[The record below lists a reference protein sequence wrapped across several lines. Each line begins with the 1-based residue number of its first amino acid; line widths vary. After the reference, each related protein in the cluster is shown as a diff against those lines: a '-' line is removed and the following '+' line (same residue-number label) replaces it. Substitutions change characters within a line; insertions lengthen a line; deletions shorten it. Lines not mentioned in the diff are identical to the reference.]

1 MNDNGYV
8 SPQPTPTRRRRTQ
21 HVSAQ
26 AYEPVSAPVAAPAQP
41 VGQPV
46 PPAAQPVP
54 VVAPPPKPVHSA
66 SSMPNWQPMQPRQAA
81 PVAAA
86 PMMRPQQGMPQQPP
100 QGMPQQPPQGMP
112 QRPQKVP
119 PMPPQP
125 MQQPVQHQSYRPPQ
139 PAPQGYRQQYVPP
152 QPVRQPVPVDYQQRG
167 YHTPVQEQPVHGGGS
182 QPPRKKGGRGIIIAL
197 VAVLL
202 VAVLSV
208 GSIYFYQYNETKN
221 YVTPYNSV
229 FCQGVYVDGIHLG
242 GMTADEGVAAVTAKA
257 QQRNDAWSVNL
268 TFQGQVVTTLT
279 AGQLGMKV
287 DVIDVLRE
295 AWEQGHVGDL
305 NQRRTAMEQ
314 LLETPWQA
322 YTATPGGDTSVVDS
336 VLQQIK
342 NLVYRAPQDARL
354 VEFNPANSYPFQFI
368 DEVYGRVLNTEPL
381 KETIYQMVSM
391 MESGDVEI
399 VPDEIAPNVTVAS
412 LKENLTMRA
421 SVYTPI
427 STSSTTERTNNIRR
441 SFEKISG
448 YILEPGKKMSFNSV
462 VGKRTLDNGFFEAIE
477 YAYGDE
483 VIGVGGGVC
492 QASTTLYQA
501 AVVGGLE
508 IVTREPH
515 SDSVSYAAYG
525 EDATVYW
532 EGGRKIDLVIKNNT
546 DKPLYFVAAVQS
558 DPSNRKRFVAR
569 VTIYGKS
576 MGENVRYELTS
587 KTIETLKPP
596 ETPEYVKDKKG
607 TYVTYTDQEH
617 RVRKAKDGYV
627 VESYRVKYVN
637 EEVVE
642 RTLLYTDRYEPK
654 QERIYVGVKKRE
666 SK

>member
-1 MNDNGYV
+1 MNNNGYV
-8 SPQPTPTRRRRTQ
+8 LPQPQEPRRRRTQ

-26 AYEPVSAPVAAPAQP
+26 AYEPVSAPVAPPPSPVAQP
-41 VGQPV
+41 PQPV
-46 PPAAQPVP
+46 R
-54 VVAPPPKPVHSA
+54 SA
-66 SSMPNWQPMQPRQAA
+66 SSMQGWQPQQPRQAA
-81 PVAAA
+81 PAAA
-86 PMMRPQQGMPQQPP
+86 QPVVRPSQGVPVQQ
-100 QGMPQQPPQGMP
+100 MP
-112 QRPQKVP
+112 QRPVQP
-119 PMPPQP
+119 AQQPAPQPQP
-125 MQQPVQHQSYRPPQ
+125 MQPQGYRPQ
-139 PAPQGYRQQYVPP
+139 PMQPQGYRQQYVPP
-152 QPVRQPVPVDYQQRG
+152 QPVRQQAPMDYQQRG
-167 YHTPVQEQPVHGGGS
+167 YHAPKQAPLTTADPKQPQGGG
-182 QPPRKKGGRGIIIAL
+182 QPPRKKKGRGLIIAL

-202 VAVLSV
+202 VAALSV
-208 GSIYFYQYNETKN
+208 GGMYFYQYKETQD
-221 YVTPYNSV
+221 YVTPYNNV

-268 TFQGQVVTTLT
+268 TFQGQIVTTLT
-279 AGQLGMKV
+279 ASQLGMTV
-287 DVIDVLRE
+287 DVIDVLRQ

-305 NQRRTAMEQ
+305 NQRRAAMEQ
-314 LLETPWQA
+314 LLREPYQA

-336 VLQQIK
+336 VLQQIR

-354 VEFNPANSYPFQFI
+354 LEFNPANSYPFVFQ
-368 DEVYGRVLNTEPL
+368 DEVYGRVLDTEPL
-381 KETIYQMVSM
+381 KEKIYQMVSL

-399 VPDEIAPNVTVAS
+399 VPDEIAPTVTVAD
-412 LKENLTMRA
+412 LKQGLTMRA

-501 AVVGGLE
+501 AVVAGME

-546 DKPLYFVAAVQS
+546 DSPLYFVAAVQS

-576 MGENVRYELTS
+576 LENVRYELAS

-596 ETPEYVKDKKG
+596 EEPEYIKDKKG

-637 EEVVE
+637 DEVVE

-654 QERIYVGVKKRE
+654 QERIYVGVKKRPE
-666 SK
+666 R